1 MDALTTA
8 LEFIR
13 ARLNAA
19 LQAAEHRADDWVILS
34 NIVGQDDVAFANTRG
49 RIAMVLVNLAHG
61 AVPSVGPSGGTHP
74 AAPSPVRVE
83 PLIAFVANFEGQH
96 YTQGLTAISRTI
108 GFFHQTPVFT
118 PPGPGASIG
127 PLTMQAV
134 DLSLADVSC
143 VMEMMGVKYLPSV
156 FYQLRGVSLG

>member
-8 LEFIR
+8 LEFVR

-34 NIVGQDDVAFANTRG
+34 NIVGQDDIAFANARG
-49 RIAMVLVNLAHG
+49 RIAMVLVNLAQG
-61 AVPSVGPSGGTHP
+61 AGAPVGPPGGTHLV
-74 AAPSPVRVE
+74 PSPARVE

-96 YTQGLTAISRTI
+96 YAQGLTAMSRTI
-108 GFFHQTPVFT
+108 GFFHRTPVFT
-118 PPGPGASIG
+118 PGPGASIG
-127 PLTMQAV
+127 SLTMQAV

-143 VMEMMGVKYLPSV
+143 VMAMMGVKYLPSV
-156 FYQLRGVSLG
+156 FYQLRGVSVG